1 MAWLFGFPASD
12 ALQADYEQLTA
23 AYADGR
29 LPSTPMAPVFIDFA
43 QRYADEI
50 LDALI
55 LNLVRGADPDSAAPK
70 TLESAVNL
78 IKSTAHALIRQ
89 ALAKRSNRD
98 LASVAAFMQT
108 RRVRLLQQGQLRD
121 FISFPL
127 TDADHALLA
136 GAWAGAAGGVR
147 DHAAMIRATQRL
159 IDLGMQAFY
168 QDTGDAIELGFVA
181 RKMFNMGHVAIQK
194 ALNLAASRLI
204 PALKPREL
212 RDFSAYFLS
221 LLVADTA
228 SA

>member
-23 AYADGR
+23 AYAGGQ

-70 TLESAVNL
+70 TLESAVSL

-89 ALAKRSNRD
+89 ALAKRSNRE
-98 LASVAAFMQT
+98 LASVAEFMRT
-108 RRVRLLQQGQLRD
+108 RRVRLPHQGELRD
-121 FISFPL
+121 FISFPIS
-127 TDADHALLA
+127 TADHALLA
-136 GAWAGAAGGVR
+136 GAWGAAAEGQR
-147 DHAAMIRATQRL
+147 DIPAMTQATLRL

-194 ALNLAASRLI
+194 ALNLAAGRLV

-221 LLVADTA
+221 MLQAAPTD
-228 SA
+228 